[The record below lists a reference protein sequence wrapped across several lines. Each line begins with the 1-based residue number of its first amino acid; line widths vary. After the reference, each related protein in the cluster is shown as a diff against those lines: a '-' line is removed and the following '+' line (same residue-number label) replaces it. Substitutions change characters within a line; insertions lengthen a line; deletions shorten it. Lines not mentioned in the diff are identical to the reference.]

1 MSSHSPVSRWL
12 KSKILRLLPIVAAGL
27 IRWWG
32 KSCSAIT
39 VVNGGFE
46 VERAAAGQGCVYVT
60 WHQRLFNLYFLNQD
74 YQRQVTIMI
83 SRSKDGDLASGLAH
97 RYGFATVR
105 GSSSRGGST
114 AMNQLIEEMRKRP
127 SISAGMLGDGPKGPT
142 RKLKMGT
149 LKIAQATG
157 APILPI
163 AYGAKRHKLF
173 ASWDRFMLP
182 FPFSPLVVIFGEPI
196 VVPSQSSDKE
206 LEELRL
212 KVESS
217 LNELT
222 ERCDLW
228 WHKS

>member
-1 MSSHSPVSRWL
+1 MSSHSPVILWL
-12 KSKILRLLPIVAAGL
+12 KSKALRLVPIAATGL

-32 KSCSAIT
+32 KSCSAIK
-39 VVNGGFE
+39 VVNGDFE
-46 VERAAAGQGCVYVT
+46 AGRAAAGQGCVYVT
-60 WHQRLFNLYFLNQD
+60 WHQRLFNLYFLH
-74 YQRQVTIMI
+74 YRRPITIMI
-83 SRSKDGDLASGLAH
+83 SRSKDGDLATGAAH
-97 RYGFATVR
+97 RLGFATVR

-114 AMNQLIEEMRKRP
+114 AMNQLIEVMHNQP
-127 SISAGMLGDGPKGPT
+127 STSAGMLGDGPRGPA

-157 APILPI
+157 VPVLPF
-163 AYGAKRHKLF
+163 AYSAKRHKLF

-182 FPFSPLVVIFGEPI
+182 FPFSPLVVIFGEPFMI
-196 VVPSQSSDKE
+196 PSQTSNEE

-212 KVESS
+212 KVENS

-228 WHKS
+228 WQKS